1 MNPTL
6 KSTLQYF
13 SGLAIGFALLSA
25 ACWVDGAYAAQS
37 KEDKLADK
45 YVQATT
51 DAVDKYLDEQHIVK
65 DPSTRLKIT
74 LEVLRDDYNKGIPSE
89 RACQELHRY
98 TRKPC
103 TEAYMAFWKA
113 YKKVDEE

>member
-1 MNPTL
+1 MNPNL
-6 KSTLQYF
+6 KSHIQYF
-13 SGLAIGFALLSA
+13 SGLVIGFALLSA

-45 YVQATT
+45 YAQSISDYVTKLADSMKMPMDPQKTMKATLMFMNREFN
-51 DAVDKYLDEQHIVK
+51 AGF
-65 DPSTRLKIT
+65 PSPLVCK
-74 LEVLRDDYNKGIPSE
+74 
-89 RACQELHRY
+89 ELQKY

-103 TEAYMAFWKA
+103 AEAYMAFWRV